1 MTKLSLNFVY
11 SDGVSWKLRDTITVF
26 DIFGLFKLPEVMMWK
41 KRFDRNDLGE

>member
-41 KRFDRNDLGE
+41 KRFDRNDVGE